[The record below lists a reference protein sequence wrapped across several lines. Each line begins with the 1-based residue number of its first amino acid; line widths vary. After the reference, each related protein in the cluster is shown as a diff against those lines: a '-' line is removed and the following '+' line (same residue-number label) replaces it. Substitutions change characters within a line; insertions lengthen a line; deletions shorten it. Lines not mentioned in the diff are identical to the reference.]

1 MRIARSVLLSVFRLL
16 VGVSPLWIWDSAT
29 AVEVGIVGLFPGKAV
44 LVVDG
49 GTPRTLAVGSKTPE
63 GIKLLGIEDGE
74 AVLEFG
80 GKRQRIGIGQQVY
93 SVGGGGNGPTAIS
106 LTADANGHFMT
117 SGSINGSVARFMV
130 DTGATMVAMG
140 AGDARRANIDYAKG
154 VSGTMLTANGPVRV
168 WRVSINALRIGDV
181 LLNGVDGVVQEHDM
195 PFVLLGMS
203 FLNRMEMQRSGETM
217 TLRRRY

>member
-1 MRIARSVLLSVFRLL
+1 MKVSLFASYFVARWCAIGLLTLMVRNAS
-16 VGVSPLWIWDSAT
+16 

-49 GTPRTLAVGSKTPE
+49 GTPRTLAVGAKTPE
-63 GIKLLGIEDGE
+63 GIKLLGIENGE
-74 AVLEFG
+74 AVLEIG

-93 SVGGGGNGPTAIS
+93 SVGGGGNAPTAIS
-106 LTADANGHFMT
+106 LTSDANGHFMT

-140 AGDARRANIDYAKG
+140 AGDARRANIDYTKG